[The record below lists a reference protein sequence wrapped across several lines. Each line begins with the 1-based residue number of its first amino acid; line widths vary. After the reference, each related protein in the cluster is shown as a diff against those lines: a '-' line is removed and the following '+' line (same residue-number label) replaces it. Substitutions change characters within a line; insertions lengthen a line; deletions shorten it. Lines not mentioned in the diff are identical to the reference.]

1 MGSMKTPG
9 VYIIEKN
16 AFPNSVVEA
25 PTAIPAFIGYT
36 ERAVNGNDDLTNVP
50 WKISSMTEYIQYF
63 GGGPDLKFE
72 VDIKDGSLCIE
83 GKNSYTL
90 YYNMMLFFANGGG
103 ACYIV
108 SVGSYKDA
116 LKKDSMIT
124 GLGKLTLEQ
133 EITLVAIPE
142 AVNLSSSEEFKDIQ
156 QQMLSH
162 CGNTMKNRFA
172 LLDIY
177 PKANEKTKIE
187 DQVNFFC
194 DNIGSSFLSYGAAY
208 FPWLNTSI
216 VGERDLKGDM
226 FTWTDNAYIHR
237 TQLDAGFAE
246 IVESLFV
253 EEFEIKENV
262 VKNGHTFKLEEV
274 VEGDIYA
281 DSDTEK
287 TKVIGRIESIKDIKE
302 DGNEEVIKKNVK
314 VVWLFSSFIEELEI
328 KEDVVKN
335 GHTFKLEEV
344 VEGDIYADS
353 DTEKTKVIGR
363 IESIKDI
370 KEAETGKVIKKDV
383 KVVWLFSSF
392 TEEFEIEGSVLKDNH
407 TFKLEEVVEGDIYA
421 DSDTEKT
428 KVIGRIE
435 SIKDIKEAGNEKVI
449 KKNVK
454 VVWLF
459 PNNVDKQALHQALYN
474 VSSVYKQAIK
484 GVLKN
489 LNLFP
494 PSAAMAGIYTMVD
507 NSRGV
512 WKAPANVTL
521 NYVGSTV
528 EDIDDEQQAE
538 LNVPIHG
545 KAVNVIRLFRGEGI
559 KVWGARTLDGNSLD
573 WRYVNVRRTLL
584 FLEESIKN
592 AARAYVFEPN
602 DAGTWINMKCMIDS
616 FLRSVWKRGGL
627 AGATPEDAFE
637 VHIGLGD
644 TMTAEDI
651 LDGIMRITVL
661 VAVTH
666 PAEFIEITFQQQAQK
681 S

>member
-262 VKNGHTFKLEEV
+262 VKNNHTFKLEEV
-274 VEGDIYA
+274 VKGNIYA
-281 DSDTEK
+281 DGDTKE
-287 TKVIGRIESIKDIKE
+287 TKAIGWIES
-302 DGNEEVIKKNVK
+302 VID
-314 VVWLFSSFIEELEI
+314 F
-328 KEDVVKN
+328 
-335 GHTFKLEEV
+335 
-344 VEGDIYADS
+344 
-353 DTEKTKVIGR
+353 
-363 IESIKDI
+363 
-370 KEAETGKVIKKDV
+370 KEAETGKVIKKD
-383 KVVWLFSSF
+383 
-392 TEEFEIEGSVLKDNH
+392 
-407 TFKLEEVVEGDIYA
+407 
-421 DSDTEKT
+421 
-428 KVIGRIE
+428 
-435 SIKDIKEAGNEKVI
+435 
-449 KKNVK
+449 VK

>member
-9 VYIIEKN
+9 VYIIAKN

-36 ERAVNGNDDLTNVP
+36 KQAVNGNNDLKNVP

-83 GKNSYTL
+83 EKNSYTL
-90 YYNMMLFFANGGG
+90 YYNMMLFFANGGST
-103 ACYIV
+103 CYIV
-108 SVGSYKDA
+108 SVGSYEDA
-116 LKKDSMIT
+116 LNKNAMLA
-124 GLGKLTLEQ
+124 GLEKLTLEQ
-133 EITLVAIPE
+133 EITLVVIPE
-142 AVNLSSSEEFKDIQ
+142 AVNLKSNEEFKDIQ

-162 CGNTMKNRFA
+162 CGNKMKNRFA

-177 PKANEKTKIE
+177 PKADENTKIE
-187 DQVNFFC
+187 DRVTIFC
-194 DNIGSSFLSYGAAY
+194 TNIGSNFLSYGAAY
-208 FPWLNTSI
+208 FPWLNTSV
-216 VGERDLKGDM
+216 VGERDLTGDV
-226 FTWTDNAYIHR
+226 FVWTDNVYTCR
-237 TQLDAGFAE
+237 TQINDDFAK
-246 IVESLFV
+246 IVESLFKET
-253 EEFEIKENV
+253 EELEIESSV
-262 VKNGHTFKLEEV
+262 VKNNHTFKLEELA
-274 VEGDIYA
+274 EGNIYA
-281 DSDTEK
+281 DNDTKK
-287 TKVIGRIESIKDIKE
+287 TKAIGRIESIKDIK
-302 DGNEEVIKKNVK
+302 
-314 VVWLFSSFIEELEI
+314 
-328 KEDVVKN
+328 
-335 GHTFKLEEV
+335 
-344 VEGDIYADS
+344 
-353 DTEKTKVIGR
+353 DTEGKKVIGK
-363 IESIKDI
+363 SV
-370 KEAETGKVIKKDV
+370 KVI
-383 KVVWLFSSF
+383 
-392 TEEFEIEGSVLKDNH
+392 
-407 TFKLEEVVEGDIYA
+407 
-421 DSDTEKT
+421 
-428 KVIGRIE
+428 
-435 SIKDIKEAGNEKVI
+435 
-449 KKNVK
+449 
-454 VVWLF
+454 WLF
-459 PNNVDKQALHQALYN
+459 PNNVNKQAFHQALYN
-474 VSSVYKQAIK
+474 GSSVYKQAIK
-484 GVLKN
+484 GVLKK
-489 LNLFP
+489 LNLLP

-521 NYVGSTV
+521 SYVDSLV
-528 EDIDDEQQAE
+528 EDIDDDQQAD
-538 LNVPIHG
+538 LNAPAHG

-592 AARAYVFEPN
+592 AARTYVFEPN
-602 DAGTWINMKCMIDS
+602 DAGTWINMKCMIEN

-651 LDGIMRITVL
+651 LNGIMRITVL

>member
-528 EDIDDEQQAE
+528 EDIDDEQQAD
-538 LNVPIHG
+538 LNTPTHG
-545 KAVNVIRLFRGEGI
+545 KAVNVIRLFRGEGV

>member
-302 DGNEEVIKKNVK
+302 
-314 VVWLFSSFIEELEI
+314 
-328 KEDVVKN
+328 
-335 GHTFKLEEV
+335 
-344 VEGDIYADS
+344 
-353 DTEKTKVIGR
+353 
-363 IESIKDI
+363 
-370 KEAETGKVIKKDV
+370 AETGKVIKKD
-383 KVVWLFSSF
+383 
-392 TEEFEIEGSVLKDNH
+392 
-407 TFKLEEVVEGDIYA
+407 
-421 DSDTEKT
+421 
-428 KVIGRIE
+428 
-435 SIKDIKEAGNEKVI
+435 
-449 KKNVK
+449 VK

-528 EDIDDEQQAE
+528 EDIDDEQQAD
-538 LNVPIHG
+538 LNTPTHG
-545 KAVNVIRLFRGEGI
+545 KAVNVIRLFRGEGV

>member
-370 KEAETGKVIKKDV
+370 KEA
-383 KVVWLFSSF
+383 
-392 TEEFEIEGSVLKDNH
+392 
-407 TFKLEEVVEGDIYA
+407 
-421 DSDTEKT
+421 
-428 KVIGRIE
+428 
-435 SIKDIKEAGNEKVI
+435 GNEKVI

>member
-302 DGNEEVIKKNVK
+302 
-314 VVWLFSSFIEELEI
+314 
-328 KEDVVKN
+328 
-335 GHTFKLEEV
+335 
-344 VEGDIYADS
+344 
-353 DTEKTKVIGR
+353 
-363 IESIKDI
+363 
-370 KEAETGKVIKKDV
+370 
-383 KVVWLFSSF
+383 
-392 TEEFEIEGSVLKDNH
+392 
-407 TFKLEEVVEGDIYA
+407 
-421 DSDTEKT
+421 
-428 KVIGRIE
+428 
-435 SIKDIKEAGNEKVI
+435 AGNEKVI

>member
-302 DGNEEVIKKNVK
+302 
-314 VVWLFSSFIEELEI
+314 
-328 KEDVVKN
+328 
-335 GHTFKLEEV
+335 
-344 VEGDIYADS
+344 
-353 DTEKTKVIGR
+353 
-363 IESIKDI
+363 
-370 KEAETGKVIKKDV
+370 
-383 KVVWLFSSF
+383 
-392 TEEFEIEGSVLKDNH
+392 
-407 TFKLEEVVEGDIYA
+407 
-421 DSDTEKT
+421 
-428 KVIGRIE
+428 
-435 SIKDIKEAGNEKVI
+435 AGNEKVI

-627 AGATPEDAFE
+627 AGATPED
-637 VHIGLGD
+637 GLGD

>member
-253 EEFEIKENV
+253 EEFEIKESV
-262 VKNGHTFKLEEV
+262 VKNNHTFKLEEV
-274 VEGDIYA
+274 VKGNIYA
-281 DSDTEK
+281 DGDTKE
-287 TKVIGRIESIKDIKE
+287 TKAIGWIES
-302 DGNEEVIKKNVK
+302 VID
-314 VVWLFSSFIEELEI
+314 F
-328 KEDVVKN
+328 
-335 GHTFKLEEV
+335 
-344 VEGDIYADS
+344 
-353 DTEKTKVIGR
+353 
-363 IESIKDI
+363 
-370 KEAETGKVIKKDV
+370 KEAGKEEVIKKDV

-392 TEEFEIEGSVLKDNH
+392 TEEFEIEGSVLKNGH

-421 DSDTEKT
+421 DSDTEKA
-428 KVIGRIE
+428 KVIGWIE
-435 SIKDIKEAGNEKVI
+435 SIKDIKEDGNEEVI

-545 KAVNVIRLFRGEGI
+545 KAVNVIRLFRGEGV

-651 LDGIMRITVL
+651 LDGIIRITVL

>member
-370 KEAETGKVIKKDV
+370 KEAETGKVIKK
-383 KVVWLFSSF
+383 
-392 TEEFEIEGSVLKDNH
+392 
-407 TFKLEEVVEGDIYA
+407 
-421 DSDTEKT
+421 
-428 KVIGRIE
+428 
-435 SIKDIKEAGNEKVI
+435 
-449 KKNVK
+449 
-454 VVWLF
+454 
-459 PNNVDKQALHQALYN
+459 
-474 VSSVYKQAIK
+474 
-484 GVLKN
+484 
-489 LNLFP
+489 
-494 PSAAMAGIYTMVD
+494 M
-507 NSRGV
+507 
-512 WKAPANVTL
+512 
-521 NYVGSTV
+521 
-528 EDIDDEQQAE
+528 
-538 LNVPIHG
+538 
-545 KAVNVIRLFRGEGI
+545 
-559 KVWGARTLDGNSLD
+559 
-573 WRYVNVRRTLL
+573 
-584 FLEESIKN
+584 
-592 AARAYVFEPN
+592 
-602 DAGTWINMKCMIDS
+602 
-616 FLRSVWKRGGL
+616 
-627 AGATPEDAFE
+627 
-637 VHIGLGD
+637 
-644 TMTAEDI
+644 
-651 LDGIMRITVL
+651 
-661 VAVTH
+661 
-666 PAEFIEITFQQQAQK
+666 
-681 S
+681 

>member
-9 VYIIEKN
+9 VYIVEKS

-36 ERAVNGNDDLTNVP
+36 RQAVNGNDSLTNVP

-72 VDIKDGSLCIE
+72 VDIKNDSLCVE

-108 SVGSYKDA
+108 SVGSYEDA
-116 LKKDSMIT
+116 LKKDSMII
-124 GLGKLTLEQ
+124 GVEKLTLEQ
-133 EITLVAIPE
+133 EITMVVIPE
-142 AVNLSSSEEFKDIQ
+142 AVNLSSEEFKDVQ

-162 CGNTMKNRFA
+162 CGSVMKNRFA

-177 PKANEKTKIE
+177 PKADENTKIE
-187 DQVNFFC
+187 AQVNVFC
-194 DNIGSSFLSYGAAY
+194 NNIGSNFLSYGAAY
-208 FPWLNTSI
+208 FPWLNTSV
-216 VGERDLKGDM
+216 VGERDLTGDM
-226 FTWTDNAYIHR
+226 FTWTDSLYANRNKFSDIDPVFSDTVAMFYER
-237 TQLDAGFAE
+237 TDAFELKKDEVKEVNNYAFAFADVAVGKIKNKKEEEIGE
-246 IVESLFV
+246 IVAADDV
-253 EEFEIKENV
+253 IKE
-262 VKNGHTFKLEEV
+262 GE
-274 VEGDIYA
+274 
-281 DSDTEK
+281 TEP
-287 TKVIGRIESIKDIKE
+287 TS
-302 DGNEEVIKKNVK
+302 KKIT
-314 VVWLFSSFIEELEI
+314 VVWIPSANNIE
-328 KEDVVKN
+328 
-335 GHTFKLEEV
+335 
-344 VEGDIYADS
+344 
-353 DTEKTKVIGR
+353 
-363 IESIKDI
+363 
-370 KEAETGKVIKKDV
+370 
-383 KVVWLFSSF
+383 
-392 TEEFEIEGSVLKDNH
+392 
-407 TFKLEEVVEGDIYA
+407 
-421 DSDTEKT
+421 
-428 KVIGRIE
+428 
-435 SIKDIKEAGNEKVI
+435 
-449 KKNVK
+449 
-454 VVWLF
+454 
-459 PNNVDKQALHQALYN
+459 DKQAFHQAMYSG
-474 VSSVYKQAIK
+474 SSVYKQAIK
-484 GVLKN
+484 GVLKK
-489 LNLFP
+489 LNLLP

-521 NYVGSTV
+521 SYVDSPV
-528 EDIDDEQQAE
+528 EDIDDEQQAD
-538 LNVPIHG
+538 LNAPTHG

-637 VHIGLGD
+637 VHVGLGD